1 MLCSSIQD
9 IQAGYAP
16 IDTMDGVEFHNHT
29 PLVRHEGGGLR
40 AGSVTRKVSRPLSTH
55 GGSVST
61 LNNDNQSETQSIAG
75 VDYSGPR
82 LYVQPS
88 QRTNKKIIANSLSQ
102 CCLAGAVNK
111 DLKNKVLAELENSDA
126 KHFLILFRDSGCQ
139 YRGVFGFDPD
149 SEVVEKITGSGPKTV
164 APSMVEKF
172 FKYSSG
178 GKKFTEIYAK
188 QISVTIDAFTI
199 HNHLWQTAK
208 ARNGS
213 KTRPVSM
220 YN

>member
-16 IDTMDGVEFHNHT
+16 IDAMESEFAHVPVMRN
-29 PLVRHEGGGLR
+29 EGGGLR
-40 AGSVTRKVSRPLSTH
+40 AGSVTRKFSRPLSTH

-61 LNNDNQSETQSIAG
+61 LNDNQSETQSVVG
-75 VDYSGPR
+75 DYSGPR

-149 SEVVEKITGSGPKTV
+149 SEVVEKICGSGPKNV

>member
-1 MLCSSIQD
+1 MLCTSIQD

-16 IDTMDGVEFHNHT
+16 IEDSEFTHVPVMRN
-29 PLVRHEGGGLR
+29 EGGGLR
-40 AGSVTRKVSRPLSTH
+40 AGSVTRKLSRPLSTH

-61 LNNDNQSETQSIAG
+61 LNDNQSETQSMAG
-75 VDYSGPR
+75 DYAGPR

-88 QRTNKKIIANSLSQ
+88 QRTNKKIIANSLAQ
-102 CCLAGAVNK
+102 CCLAGAVNN
-111 DLKNKVLAELENSDA
+111 DSRNKVLAELENSDA

-149 SEVVEKITGSGPKTV
+149 AEVVEKICGSGPKTV
-164 APSMVEKF
+164 VASMVEKF

-188 QISVTIDAFTI
+188 QMSVTIDAFTI